1 MRTDLWE
8 VLLLKLFAYMTNNI
22 YIMLNYKYNCG
33 RPLHAMDDGGDL
45 FTKLFLKIL
54 KWLSCS

>member
-33 RPLHAMDDGGDL
+33 RPLHAMDDVGDL